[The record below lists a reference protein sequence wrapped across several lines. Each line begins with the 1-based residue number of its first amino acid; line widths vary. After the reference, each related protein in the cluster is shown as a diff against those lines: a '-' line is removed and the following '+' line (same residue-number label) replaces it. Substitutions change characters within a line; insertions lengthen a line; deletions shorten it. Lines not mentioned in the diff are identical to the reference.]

1 MNDKSPATNWPDL
14 PPGTNK
20 ITGLIVDAAYAVH
33 SELGPGLLEAIY
45 EECLLIELRKRE
57 LNATRQVDV
66 PVVYKGQRTGTG
78 VRVDL
83 VVEDSVVVE
92 LKAVDTVLPVHKA
105 QVLTYLKLTGHR
117 LGLLI
122 NFNVT
127 KIKHGIHRVIL

>member
-1 MNDKSPATNWPDL
+1 MNEKDLASKWPDL
-14 PPGTNK
+14 PPGTNET
-20 ITGLIVDAAYAVH
+20 TGLIVDAAFAVH

-45 EECLLIELRKRE
+45 EECMLIELRQRNLK
-57 LNATRQVDV
+57 AKKQVGV

-78 VRVDL
+78 FRVDL
-83 VVEDSVVVE
+83 VVEDSIVVE
-92 LKAVDTVLPVHKA
+92 LKAVDTVLPVHTA

>member
-1 MNDKSPATNWPDL
+1 MKEKDLASKWPDL
-14 PPGTNK
+14 PPGTNE

-45 EECLLIELRKRE
+45 EECLLIELRQRK
-57 LNATRQVDV
+57 LKAKRQVEV
-66 PVVYKGQRTGTG
+66 PLVYKGQRIGTG
-78 VRVDL
+78 FRVDL

-92 LKAVDTVLPVHKA
+92 LKAVDTVLPVHTA

-127 KIKHGIHRVIL
+127 KIKYGIHRVIL